1 MEQLVFTPAGLL
13 DLLLQIDQLNECSIQ
28 LTETLDGQL
37 QLQIDDDIYIIQ
49 PKVDDSVVISETAA
63 DELQEAN
70 DDAYADLQASG
81 EVAIEDIS
89 TVVESGVIKELAK
102 TLLVGG
108 LVRLTN
114 KLLKKDQKK

>member
-13 DLLLQIDQLNECSIQ
+13 DLLLQIDQLNDCSIQ

-49 PKVDDSVVISETAA
+49 PKVEDSVAISETAA

-70 DDAYADLQASG
+70 NDAYADLQASG
-81 EVAIEDIS
+81 EVSIEDLS